1 MLSKIIFG
9 CFFLSPDTF
18 DHYPS
23 EKFIEAN
30 AELLQLPAGTSDKA
44 MSLLYWR
51 QYAKRQ
57 QKYVKNKLSYIE
69 DLNLQPN
76 ELNLDLIWSGDGNPN
91 ASLTVFRHFDSASVL
106 QGFIGPKPKTAW
118 LISYPILERIHYLLV
133 AGFDVY
139 GSVGHQLKTRL
150 YMDFLRMEAESNF
163 ISLLPKEQRKT
174 VHEHWYRDTS
184 GDIKDYIFSDDFYQ
198 LPETGINYQTATP
211 KDELFRKVAKHTN
224 NAYVSQFNL
233 SSLAQNK
240 TDKLMAKI
248 SKIPNDSVSLLPQVS
263 YVMVSNGDK
272 LHTYSL
278 VNNSAH
284 SNVAHLFSEDNR
296 RLPAEDNLAILR
308 GIVGTYPNAFFK
320 VKQAQLTEFVES
332 LTAIKTEQDYRKLKD
347 QFAIRR
353 TNPDFWAFADE
364 LHLWYKTNQPKS
376 SGLLDF
382 NRLENR

>member
-1 MLSKIIFG
+1 
-9 CFFLSPDTF
+9 
-18 DHYPS
+18 
-23 EKFIEAN
+23 
-30 AELLQLPAGTSDKA
+30 
-44 MSLLYWR
+44 
-51 QYAKRQ
+51 
-57 QKYVKNKLSYIE
+57 
-69 DLNLQPN
+69 
-76 ELNLDLIWSGDGNPN
+76 
-91 ASLTVFRHFDSASVL
+91 
-106 QGFIGPKPKTAW
+106 
-118 LISYPILERIHYLLV
+118 
-133 AGFDVY
+133 
-139 GSVGHQLKTRL
+139 VGHQLKTRL

-163 ISLLPKEQRKT
+163 ISLLPKAQRKT

-184 GDIKDYIFSDDFYQ
+184 DDIKDYIFSDDFYQ
-198 LPETGINYQTATP
+198 LPETGINYQTAKP
-211 KDELFRKVAKHTN
+211 KDELFQKVAKHTN
-224 NAYVSQFNL
+224 NAYVNQFNL
-233 SSLAQNK
+233 SSLTQNK
-240 TDKLMAKI
+240 TDKLMANI
-248 SKIPNDSVSLLPQVS
+248 SKISNESVSLLPQVS

-272 LHTYSL
+272 LQTYSL

-320 VKQAQLTEFVES
+320 VEQAQLAEFVES

-353 TNPDFWAFADE
+353 TNPDFWTFADE